1 MTAFQHREHREQGAQ
16 LESLNTAFAYQLYC
30 MLPTPPASQ
39 VSAVAL
45 HDRMNDPAE
54 NQNVINTETQQGSKR
69 QRSNIKDNS
78 TRNQHRRNSFVE
90 RQSESIHR
98 SDQDMNVF
106 TTIDV
111 TYDNGQGTNDKSID
125 QYDQDID
132 TNTTAAS
139 EYANVQSIAD
149 RRSRQLQIDST
160 QGNEDVAYD
169 TDEDQTHAMEEDL
182 DQDQGDDH
190 CTSMVYSN
198 GQITNIF
205 SRNQCRNRI
214 KKIKRLARMKKNKA
228 HKKKEEQSEKCLQT
242 HN

>member
-1 MTAFQHREHREQGAQ
+1 
-16 LESLNTAFAYQLYC
+16 

-78 TRNQHRRNSFVE
+78 TRNSFVE

-190 CTSMVYSN
+190 CTSMVYNN
-198 GQITNIF
+198 GQSIHTY
-205 SRNQCRNRI
+205 SKKQRKHLRR
-214 KKIKRLARMKKNKA
+214 KIKQNI
-228 HKKKEEQSEKCLQT
+228 KKKENKFNKKLEERKMPSDS
-242 HN
+242 

>member
-1 MTAFQHREHREQGAQ
+1 
-16 LESLNTAFAYQLYC
+16 

-198 GQITNIF
+198 GQSTNTLSRKQRRNITNHNK
-205 SRNQCRNRI
+205 SVV
-214 KKIKRLARMKKNKA
+214 KAKNKKVA
-228 HKKKEEQSEKCLQT
+228 KKEKRNEQYRQT
-242 HN
+242 HT